1 MGEGRWPA
9 ATEAVGAKEV
19 AASVGDLVA
28 APNMARRCPSADE
41 DDDAK
46 DLSCFRRG
54 KARSIGVR
62 EGKGKV
68 TLIGEAERRGKAR
81 ETTTRHGLTTG
92 QTSLLV
98 LGASGRLHH
107 ASLINGRKARK
118 GTRFG

>member
-1 MGEGRWPA
+1 MTTPQYLRDPLRSWRDHETREELP
-9 ATEAVGAKEV
+9 
-19 AASVGDLVA
+19 
-28 APNMARRCPSADE
+28 PQ
-41 DDDAK
+41 K

-92 QTSLLV
+92 QSSLLV